1 MYGLLNKAL
10 ESLVRAK
17 HGDAAWDNVCKL
29 AKLHIGTF
37 VSMEQYPDDLT
48 YRLIQ
53 ASSEVL
59 SIPTADLLFA
69 LGQRW
74 IEHTAREGYGE
85 LISMFGSTLQE
96 FLENLDNMHA
106 RIGMNFPKLRPPSFV
121 LVEQGPGLFDLEYHS
136 EREGLAPMVVGQLKG
151 LSKLYNQPIT
161 IEHTGTR
168 AELGHDLFRLT
179 LLDAPLE

>member
-74 IEHTAREGYGE
+74 IEHT
-85 LISMFGSTLQE
+85 
-96 FLENLDNMHA
+96 
-106 RIGMNFPKLRPPSFV
+106 
-121 LVEQGPGLFDLEYHS
+121 
-136 EREGLAPMVVGQLKG
+136 
-151 LSKLYNQPIT
+151 
-161 IEHTGTR
+161 GTR